1 MSRWKA
7 AAIHLSIN
15 ALIALLAAL
24 LIFGV
29 WYPQPYSQA
38 AGADG
43 LIVLLLGVDLV
54 LGPMLTL
61 VVFKAGKW
69 GLKFDLALI
78 AIVQASAFVYGL
90 HVVAAARP
98 AFVVANVD
106 RFSLVAANDIDP
118 ADFAK
123 ASRPEFSHAPWTGP
137 RIIGAALPTD
147 VNERNALVLS
157 STRGGKDIDVLP
169 QYYVD
174 YASVAKDIL
183 QRAKPLDALYKENPD
198 AQAPIQAWLHSHQR
212 SADSVRC
219 VPLTA
224 RRATLTILLDK
235 DSGTL
240 LDALPIAPW

>member
-24 LIFGV
+24 LIFGL

-157 STRGGKDIDVLP
+157 STGGGKDIDVLP
-169 QYYVD
+169 QYYVE
-174 YASVAKDIL
+174 YPMVAKEL
-183 QRAKPLDALYKENPD
+183 LSRAKPLDALFHAVPQDKATVDDWLQRHHRD
-198 AQAPIQAWLHSHQR
+198 AGSIRYA
-212 SADSVRC
+212 
-219 VPLTA
+219 PLTA
-224 RRATLTILLDK
+224 RNGTLTVLLDG
-235 DSGTL
+235 DSGTV
-240 LDALPIAPW
+240 LDALPISPW